1 MKQSEINVIKNI
13 CSLQDLLTR
22 KKYAHKTQN
31 LPMLNV
37 ALLQKLAE
45 VNDTLRVA
53 TETLKDEI
61 IFVYVGIKGL
71 GIVAQYSEHKKMWY
85 ECFSHGNCGKNY
97 SCGGTWSVGAKSEKL
112 PEILENY
119 IAEAREGLAEELN
132 EMDGETD
139 K

>member
-1 MKQSEINVIKNI
+1 MKQAEINVIKNI

-22 KKYAHKTQN
+22 KKYVRKTQN

-45 VNDTLRVA
+45 TTDTLQVSV
-53 TETLKDEI
+53 ETRKGEDEI

-71 GIVAQYSEHKKMWY
+71 GIVAQYIGRQNLWY

-97 SCGGTWSVGAKSEKL
+97 SHGGTWSVAAKTAKL
-112 PEILENY
+112 PEILDNY
-119 IAEAREGLAEELN
+119 IAEFTKGLA
-132 EMDGETD
+132 

>member
-13 CSLQDLLTR
+13 CSLQDLLAR
-22 KKYAHKTQN
+22 KKYVRKTQS
-31 LPMLNV
+31 LPMLDV

-45 VNDTLRVA
+45 TTDTLQVSV
-53 TETLKDEI
+53 ETRKGEDEI

-71 GIVAQYSEHKKMWY
+71 GIVAQYIGRQNLWH

-97 SCGGTWSVGAKSEKL
+97 SYGGTWSIVAKTEKL

-119 IAEAREGLAEELN
+119 IAEFAKGLA
-132 EMDGETD
+132 

>member
-13 CSLQDLLTR
+13 CSVQDLLAR
-22 KKYAHKTQN
+22 KKYVRKTQN

-45 VNDTLRVA
+45 TTDTLQVS
-53 TETLKDEI
+53 TETRKGEDEI
-61 IFVYVGIKGL
+61 LYVYVGIKGL
-71 GIVAQYSEHKKMWY
+71 GIVAQYNGYQNLWY

-119 IAEAREGLAEELN
+119 TAEFTKGLAE
-132 EMDGETD
+132 
-139 K
+139 